1 MKLFFFD
8 LETTGVKYW
17 RNSIHHISGDIVIN
31 DELKQSF
38 NYRVQPY
45 HKADI
50 EDAALEVSGTKRE
63 DLKEFARFEDVYSD
77 IVAMLGQY
85 VNKFDKKDKFHL
97 VGYNIKGFDT
107 EFVRAFFLQNN
118 DQFFG
123 SWFWSVPIDV
133 IVLAQTM
140 LMPVRHTMKDF
151 KLHSVASKLGITV
164 NDKRLHD
171 AAYDNHLTREI
182 YKKVVTPYVPL
193 WELQKNGFGFDAT

>member
-1 MKLFFFD
+1 
-8 LETTGVKYW
+8 
-17 RNSIHHISGDIVIN
+17 
-31 DELKQSF
+31 
-38 NYRVQPY
+38 VQPY

-77 IVAMLGQY
+77 IIAMLGQY

-107 EFVRAFFLQNN
+107 EFLRAFFLQNN

-140 LMPVRHTMKDF
+140 LMPKRPDMVDF
-151 KLHSVASKLGITV
+151 KLHTVAEALGIPV
-164 NDKRLHD
+164 DKTQLHD
-171 AAYDNHLTREI
+171 ASYDIELTRLI
-182 YKKVVTPYVPL
+182 YKKCIGLYEPIHTL
-193 WELQKNGFGFDAT
+193 LNNGFNIENTSFV